1 MLRLLQVF
9 YYMRWIN
16 NMEKIY
22 LGKIVSTHG
31 IKGEVKIKSTFPY
44 KKKAFRVGNHILI
57 DENLYEIK
65 SYRVHKNFD
74 MVTLDDYHD
83 INEVLFLLKKNV
95 YIAKEELLLEDN
107 EVLDE
112 ELMTFQ
118 VLTTSGKKGIIKE
131 IFLASPTNKI
141 MRVQLDKEVLIPLNS
156 PLVKIDA
163 KNKEVLIDQMLEM

>member
-1 MLRLLQVF
+1 
-9 YYMRWIN
+9 
-16 NMEKIY
+16 MEKIY
-22 LGKIVSTHG
+22 LGRIVSTHG
-31 IKGEVKIKSTFPY
+31 IKGELKIKSSFPY
-44 KKKAFRVGNHILI
+44 KEKAFRIGNKVLI
-57 DENLYEIK
+57 DDKSYEIK
-65 SYRVHKNFD
+65 SYRVHKMFD
-74 MVTLDDYHD
+74 MVTLDNYHD

>member
-1 MLRLLQVF
+1 
-9 YYMRWIN
+9 
-16 NMEKIY
+16 MEKIY

-118 VLTTSGKKGIIKE
+118 VLATSGKKGIIKE

>member
-22 LGKIVSTHG
+22 LGRIVSTHG
-31 IKGEVKIKSTFPY
+31 IKGELKIKSSFPY
-44 KKKAFRVGNHILI
+44 KEKAFRVGNQVLI
-57 DENLYEIK
+57 DDKSYEIK
-65 SYRVHKNFD
+65 SYRVHKQFD

-83 INEVLFLLKKNV
+83 INEVLFLLKKKV
-95 YIAKEELLLEDN
+95 YIDKEELLLDDN

-118 VLTTSGKKGIIKE
+118 VLTTSGKKAIIKE

-141 MRVQLDKEVLIPLNS
+141 MRVQLDKEILVPLNS
-156 PLVKIDA
+156 PLVKIDT
-163 KNKEVLIDQMLEM
+163 KKKEILIDQMLEM